1 MRLYMA
7 SYPAIWQN
15 VSKMLF
21 VDGVEV
27 VLWPKNLFSL
37 SSRKHVAFNGRVKT
51 RQEDHEHHTSQE
63 NGAQIMGLGPRRCA
77 QMMRKHIRKLNCGRD
92 RH

>member
-7 SYPAIWQN
+7 SCPAIWQN

-27 VLWPKNLFSL
+27 VLWP
-37 SSRKHVAFNGRVKT
+37 
-51 RQEDHEHHTSQE
+51 E
-63 NGAQIMGLGPRRCA
+63 N
-77 QMMRKHIRKLNCGRD
+77 
-92 RH
+92 